1 MFVVNLTYKVPLTEI
16 DKLRD
21 AHMVWV
27 KAGYTDGIFIASGAK
42 RPRTGGVIL
51 ARGTRE
57 ALDARLAEDPFTKAD
72 VADYSIIEF
81 AATTVAQGLKG
92 LQET

>member
-1 MFVVNLTYKVPLTEI
+1 MFVVSLTYKVALAEI

-21 AHMVWV
+21 AHMDWLR
-27 KAGYTDGIFIASGAK
+27 AGYADGVFIASGAK

-57 ALDARLAEDPFTKAD
+57 ALDARLAEDPFARAGA
-72 VADYSIIEF
+72 ADYDIIDF
-81 AATTVAQGLKG
+81 AATSVASGLEALKD
-92 LQET
+92 T